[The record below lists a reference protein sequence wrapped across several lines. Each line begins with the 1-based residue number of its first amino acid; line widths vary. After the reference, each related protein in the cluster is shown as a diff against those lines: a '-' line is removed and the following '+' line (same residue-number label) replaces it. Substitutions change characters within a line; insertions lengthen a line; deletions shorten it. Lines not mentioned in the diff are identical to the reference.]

1 MYFELSDKFYKPL
14 GGFGREEA
22 LRQDADAAER
32 KLILGELKAC
42 LADYE
47 QKLILDKLNGCLT
60 DCSSDKTIDWFDYE
74 MELKQGSSLYE
85 IYVPGSVLFNELLN
99 TVAIRSALTQENMG
113 DAELIRVTHS
123 GKLEVYDGHGWRD
136 LVALG
141 YFDHRKAVRASM
153 EILADIAKEA
163 GGCLWADNI
172 VIVDQWLQFYGF
184 HVPKT
189 VAQLTNLIGYFEF
202 DCPEVDHFGN
212 YWGQIITDDQ
222 SLIVLS
228 AEQLNDIRQ
237 ATAKLITA
245 DKKLLDTLYRE
256 TGGTVATHDNAAECI
271 VRLAKYPA
279 AQACA
284 MKLLKELD
292 WFGATSGQDVSAQ
305 GLGQLLITAILL
317 EVYPHIGNAQARKS
331 IGGFDLYAPT
341 HVERS
346 SSVVRKDLE
355 TFLHSKGWVNP
366 VVAPLASHLL
376 LAEIA
381 PEFLVKGV
389 PSSLMM
395 GSVGWVSFCVGV
407 ALVEAVTKG
416 ASRVLTYTQI
426 MAYAELEPVSDPLAR
441 LRDLAMLDPIVD
453 WALMNDVVTTTELKQ
468 AEKETT
474 ERAMTKFEE
483 YVDRTHLA
491 RAYTS
496 AIPSR
501 KDIARAAIRGVEPT
515 CALEDK
521 TLYQQPGLPGSH
533 TAMSMVDLHMS
544 GDLVG
549 GEWDLL
555 GVFPDEHAYGAP
567 DLLSSITNQKHE
579 GYYDPSIVSIHKSY
593 PRLQRL
599 EPNDHKYHRQLRGYL
614 GSLNNAVVRNV
625 KMALSHMPPFDLET
639 FLKGKITFFTLRG
652 PAIETSSSRFGGPFT
667 IKKNYET
674 QQGKD
679 AVTGRFGIV
688 MCAAHG
694 NTVTCYELFTLRGEL
709 RRNNTLGAL
718 IANTGKLQGV
728 ARVDFK
734 GDLTAQQIPMDPERL
749 PIILSEYTDGLVE
762 ASSASSSVAIIDKL
776 GELAAPATPSERKQS
791 VYQNFENPQLV
802 RIAKFIVNHRPMM
815 TFDELEAVAT
825 VPTVLETQ
833 RKKGEETATYIVDLV
848 VPFKKCIEDLSSGE
862 HNRMVDGMYGC
873 VMDVIAVGGGLV
885 GAGAKALSI
894 SAKAIS
900 MASKAVRLTKLA
912 FVTSVSLFN
921 PVDGV
926 PTALFG
932 VGKLVHKGA
941 LRFNRQAQEMLGLA
955 QSQLHKLNGRHKTY
969 DLVRAA
975 NSADITGQGTWRP
988 HGVTGNA
995 LTVVAGRKAHQWYA
1009 LDRLGKPWGPKL
1021 KNFTFQAPI
1030 RLPRFNKTLPVSYTR
1045 RFIEQSLPLARTKI
1059 DNAINVLTRLD
1070 LTKQR
1075 NAIIKVMLGSNSS
1088 DAFERL
1094 LNYLRLVRA
1103 DFAGLS
1109 ISNIFL
1115 DPLKNTNNIAAF
1127 NMDDYKQWKAA
1138 KDQADTKF
1146 IEIYTPNINKH
1157 FIGLGFNH
1165 DVVAD
1170 DLIHEVFH
1178 GAAQTDDVSYARD
1191 AGRNGERG
1199 QLLDVAALL
1208 NLASGHLPVS
1218 DEGRACHA
1226 SSKAFENAD
1235 SLAVTT
1241 SLLSQLFTDKGS
1253 YELNMSILRGALEAN
1268 PGSAIDE
1275 PVLITLNNAI
1285 APNPDSGRRPPGSH
1299 MD

>member
-1 MYFELSDKFYKPL
+1 MHFELKDKFYKPL
-14 GGFGREEA
+14 GDFGREEQ

-32 KLILGELKAC
+32 KLILVNLKAC
-42 LADYE
+42 LADY
-47 QKLILDKLNGCLT
+47 
-60 DCSSDKTIDWFDYE
+60 SDDETIDWFNYE
-74 MELKQGSSLYE
+74 MELQKGSSLYE
-85 IYVPGSVLFNELLN
+85 VYVPGSVLMNELLS
-99 TVAIRSALTQENMG
+99 TVAIRSALTQENMS

-123 GKLEVYDGHGWRD
+123 GKLEVFDGHDWRD
-136 LVALG
+136 FVALG
-141 YFDHRKAVRASM
+141 YVAHSKATRDSM
-153 EILADIAKEA
+153 GILADIAKEA

-172 VIVDQWLQFYGF
+172 VNIDQWLEFYGF
-184 HVPKT
+184 DVPKT
-189 VAQLTNLIGYFEF
+189 VAQVRNLIGYFEF
-202 DCPEVDHFGN
+202 DCPEIDHFGN

-228 AEQLNDIRQ
+228 AEQLRDIRQ
-237 ATAKLITA
+237 TTEKLIA
-245 DKKLLDTLYRE
+245 PDKKLLDKLYRE
-256 TGGTVATHDNAAECI
+256 TGGTIATHDNAAERI
-271 VRLAKYPA
+271 VQLVTHPA

-284 MKLLKELD
+284 TKLLKELN
-292 WFGATSGQDVSAQ
+292 WFGGTSGQDVSAQ
-305 GLGQLLITAILL
+305 DLGQLLITVILL
-317 EVYPHIGNAQARKS
+317 ELDPHIGNAQARKS
-331 IGGFDLYAPT
+331 IGAFDLYAPT
-341 HVERS
+341 NVERS
-346 SSVVRKDLE
+346 SSVVRKELE
-355 TFLHSKGWVNP
+355 TFLHTKGWVNP

-453 WALMNDVVTTTELKQ
+453 WALINDVVTTTELKQ

-474 ERAMTKFEE
+474 ERAMTVFEE
-483 YVDRTHLA
+483 YVDGTHLA

-496 AIPSR
+496 SIPSR
-501 KDIARAAIRGVEPT
+501 KDIARAAVTKAAPT
-515 CALEDK
+515 CDFLEDK
-521 TLYQQPGLPGSH
+521 IIYQQPGLYASP

-549 GEWDLL
+549 GLWDLRA
-555 GVFPDEHAYGAP
+555 VFPNPYSNAP
-567 DLLSSITNQKHE
+567 NLHGNITNHKNKSF
-579 GYYDPSIVSIHKSY
+579 YDPSVLSIHDRY
-593 PRLQRL
+593 PRLRRL
-599 EPNDHKYHRQLRGYL
+599 APNNDEYHRQLRGYL
-614 GSLNNAVVRNV
+614 GNLNNAVIRNV

-639 FLKGKITFFTLRG
+639 FLKGKITFFTLRS
-652 PAIETSSSRFGGPFT
+652 PAIETSSNRFGGPLILET
-667 IKKNYET
+667 DYET

-688 MCAAHG
+688 MCASHG

-718 IANTGKLQGV
+718 IANTGKLQGA

-734 GDLTAQQIPMDPERL
+734 GGLKAQQVPTDPERL
-749 PIILSEYTDGLVE
+749 PIILSEYTHGLLE
-762 ASSASSSVAIIDKL
+762 SSSASSSVAIIDKL
-776 GELAAPATPSERKQS
+776 GELAAPTTPSERKQS
-791 VYQNFENPQLV
+791 VYQNFDNSQLV
-802 RIAKFIVNHRPMM
+802 RIARFIVNNRPMM
-815 TFDELEAVAT
+815 TFDELEAAAT
-825 VPTVLETQ
+825 VPTVLESQ
-833 RKKGEETATYIVDLV
+833 RKKGEETAAYIVDLV

-862 HNRMVDGMYGC
+862 HNKMVDGMYGC
-873 VMDVIAVGGGLV
+873 VMDVIAVGGAFV

-900 MASKAVRLTKLA
+900 TASKAVRLTKLA

-926 PTALFG
+926 PTAFFG
-932 VGKLVHKGA
+932 AGKLVHKGA

-955 QSQLHKLNGRHKTY
+955 QSQLRKLNGRHKTY
-969 DLVRAA
+969 DLARAA
-975 NSADITGQGTWRP
+975 NSADTTGQGTWRP
-988 HGVTGNA
+988 RGATGDA
-995 LTVVAGRKAHQWYA
+995 LTVVARRNGHQWYA

-1021 KNFTFQAPI
+1021 NNFTFQAPI
-1030 RLPRFNKTLPVSYTR
+1030 QLPRFSKTLPVSYTR

-1059 DNAINVLTRLD
+1059 ENAINVLTSLD
-1070 LTKQR
+1070 LTKER
-1075 NAIIKVMLGSNSS
+1075 NAIIKVLLGSNSS

-1094 LNYLRLVRA
+1094 VNYLRLVRA

-1109 ISNIFL
+1109 LSNIFL

-1127 NMDDYKQWKAA
+1127 NMDAYKQWKDA
-1138 KDQADTKF
+1138 KDQSDTKF

-1199 QLLDVAALL
+1199 QLLDVAPLL
-1208 NLASGHLPVS
+1208 NLASGRLPVT

-1241 SLLSQLFTDKGS
+1241 SLLSQLYTDKGS
-1253 YELNMSILRGALEAN
+1253 YELNMSTLRGALEAN
-1268 PGSAIDE
+1268 TGSAIDE
-1275 PVLITLNNAI
+1275 PVLITLNNSI
-1285 APNPDSGRRPPGSH
+1285 APNPASGRRPPGSH

>member
-1 MYFELSDKFYKPL
+1 MHFELRDKFYKSL
-14 GGFGREEA
+14 GNFGREES

-32 KLILGELKAC
+32 KLILDKLKDC
-42 LADYE
+42 LANYSGDE
-47 QKLILDKLNGCLT
+47 
-60 DCSSDKTIDWFDYE
+60 TIDWFDYE
-74 MELKQGSSLYE
+74 MELQKGSSLYDV
-85 IYVPGSVLFNELLN
+85 YVPGSVLLNELLS
-99 TVAIRSALTQENMG
+99 TVAIRSALTQENLS
-113 DAELIRVTHS
+113 DAELIRVTDS

-141 YFDHRKAVRASM
+141 YFAHREAVRASM
-153 EILADIAKEA
+153 EVLADIAKEA

-172 VIVDQWLQFYGF
+172 VIIDQWLQFYGF
-184 HVPKT
+184 DVPKS
-189 VAQLTNLIGYFEF
+189 VAQLRNLIGYFEF
-202 DCPEVDHFGN
+202 DFPEVDNFGS
-212 YWGQIITDDQ
+212 YWGQVITDDQ

-237 ATAKLITA
+237 ATAKLIA
-245 DKKLLDTLYRE
+245 PDEKLLDKLYRE
-256 TGGTVATHDNAAECI
+256 TGGTIATHDNAAERI
-271 VRLAKYPA
+271 VQLVKHPA

-284 MKLLKELD
+284 RKLLKELD
-292 WFGATSGQDVSAQ
+292 WFGAKSGQDVSAQ
-305 GLGQLLITAILL
+305 DLGQLLITAILL
-317 EVYPHIGNAQARKS
+317 ELYPHIGNAQARKS
-331 IGGFDLYAPT
+331 IGGLDLYAPT
-341 HVERS
+341 NVERS
-346 SSVVRKDLE
+346 SSVVRKELE

-366 VVAPLASHLL
+366 VVAPLASNLL

-395 GSVGWVSFCVGV
+395 GSVGWVSFCLGV

-441 LRDLAMLDPIVD
+441 LRGLTMIDPIVD
-453 WALMNDVVTTTELKQ
+453 WALINGVVTTTELKQ

-474 ERAMTKFEE
+474 ERAMTVFEE
-483 YVDRTHLA
+483 YVDGTHLA

-496 AIPSR
+496 SIPSR
-501 KDIARAAIRGVEPT
+501 EDIARAAVTKAAPT
-515 CALEDK
+515 CDFLEDK
-521 TLYQQPGLPGSH
+521 IIYQQPGLYASP

-549 GEWDLL
+549 GLWDLRA
-555 GVFPDEHAYGAP
+555 VFPNPYSNAP
-567 DLLSSITNQKHE
+567 NLHGNITNHKNNSF
-579 GYYDPSIVSIHKSY
+579 YDPSVLSIHDRY
-593 PRLQRL
+593 PRLRRL
-599 EPNDHKYHRQLRGYL
+599 APNNDEYHRQLRIYL
-614 GSLNNAVVRNV
+614 GNLNNAVVRNV

-639 FLKGKITFFTLRG
+639 FLKGKITFFTLRS
-652 PAIETSSSRFGGPFT
+652 PAIETSSNRFGGPLILET
-667 IKKNYET
+667 DYET

-688 MCAAHG
+688 MCASLG

-718 IANTGKLQGV
+718 IANTGKLQGT

-734 GDLTAQQIPMDPERL
+734 GDLKAQQVPTNPERL
-749 PIILSEYTDGLVE
+749 PIILSEYTHGLLE

-791 VYQNFENPQLV
+791 VYQNFDNSQIV
-802 RIAKFIVNHRPMM
+802 RIARFIVNNRPMM
-815 TFDELEAVAT
+815 TFDELEAVTT
-825 VPTVLETQ
+825 VPTVLESQ
-833 RKKGEETATYIVDLV
+833 RKKGEENATYIVDLV

-862 HNRMVDGMYGC
+862 HNKMVDGMYGC
-873 VMDVIAVGGGLV
+873 VMDVIAVGGAFV

-900 MASKAVRLTKLA
+900 TASKAARLTKLA

-941 LRFNRQAQEMLGLA
+941 LRFTRQAHEMLGLA
-955 QSQLHKLNGRHKTY
+955 RSQLHKLNGRHKTY
-969 DLVRAA
+969 DLICAA
-975 NSADITGQGTWRP
+975 KSVDATGQGTWRP
-988 HGVTGNA
+988 RGATGDT
-995 LTVVAGRKAHQWYA
+995 LTVVAERSAQQWYA

-1021 KNFTFQAPI
+1021 NNFTFQAPI
-1030 RLPRFNKTLPVSYTR
+1030 RLPRFSKTLPVSYTR
-1045 RFIEQSLPLARTKI
+1045 QFIEQSLPLARTKI
-1059 DNAINVLTRLD
+1059 ENAINVFTRLD
-1070 LTKQR
+1070 LTKER
-1075 NAIIKVMLGSNSS
+1075 NAIIKVLMGSNSS

-1109 ISNIFL
+1109 MSNIFL

-1127 NMDDYKQWKAA
+1127 NMDAYKRWKDA
-1138 KDQADTKF
+1138 KDQSDTKF
-1146 IEIYTPNINKH
+1146 IEIYTPNLNKH

-1178 GAAQTDDVSYARD
+1178 GVSQTEDVSYARD
-1191 AGRNGERG
+1191 AGRTGERG
-1199 QLLDVAALL
+1199 QLLDVASLL
-1208 NLASGHLPVS
+1208 NLASGRLPVT

-1226 SSKAFENAD
+1226 SSKTFENAD

-1241 SLLSQLFTDKGS
+1241 SLLSQLYTDKNS
-1253 YELNMSILRGALEAN
+1253 YELNMSTLRSALEAN

-1275 PVLITLNNAI
+1275 PVLITLNNSI
-1285 APNPDSGRRPPGSH
+1285 APNPVSGRRPPGSH

>member
-1 MYFELSDKFYKPL
+1 MCAVLKAKSFYSSVTATEESRSRLKADEAERQQVLELLK
-14 GGFGREEA
+14 EA
-22 LRQDADAAER
+22 LKEQSAEESF
-32 KLILGELKAC
+32 KWQG
-42 LADYE
+42 YE
-47 QKLILDKLNGCLT
+47 FGL
-60 DCSSDKTIDWFDYE
+60 E
-74 MELKQGSSLYE
+74 EGSSLYE
-85 IYVPGSVLFNELLN
+85 IHMPGRVIWHKLADHPFVFDSL
-99 TVAIRSALTQENMG
+99 RENRPK
-113 DAELIRVTHS
+113 DSESIRVTANGTIELYRDASERWEEIDVNAHAIT
-123 GKLEVYDGHGWRD
+123 GVPGRLRD
-136 LVALG
+136 LG
-141 YFDHRKAVRASM
+141 
-153 EILADIAKEA
+153 DIAKQA
-163 GGCLWADNI
+163 GGFIIAIDS
-172 VIVDQWLQFYGF
+172 VDVDQWLRFHDL
-184 HVPKT
+184 HVPADA
-189 VAQLTNLIGYFEF
+189 AQTKNLIDVFEF
-202 DCPEVDHFGN
+202 DPVVDDLGN
-212 YWGQIITDDQ
+212 YWGQLVAYDQ
-222 SLIVLS
+222 SLAVLS
-228 AEQLNDIRQ
+228 AEQREAIRQ
-237 ATAKLITA
+237 AIGKLVGA
-245 DKKLLDTLYRE
+245 NEKLLEKLYRE
-256 TGGTVATHDNAAECI
+256 TGRAIVTHYYADERI
-271 VRLAKYPA
+271 DRLVKSPA

-305 GLGQLLITAILL
+305 DLGQLLITAILL
-317 EVYPHIGNAQARKS
+317 DLYPHIGNAQARKS
-331 IGGFDLYAPT
+331 IDGFDLYAPT
-341 HVERS
+341 NVERS
-346 SSVVRKDLE
+346 SSVVRKELE
-355 TFLHSKGWVNP
+355 TFLHTKGWVNP

-395 GSVGWVSFCVGV
+395 GSVGWVSFCLGV

-453 WALMNDVVTTTELKQ
+453 WALINDVVTTTELKQ

-474 ERAMTKFEE
+474 ERAMTMFER

-496 AIPSR
+496 SIPNR
-501 KDIARAAIRGVEPT
+501 KDIARAAIRSVEPT

-521 TLYQQPGLPGSH
+521 TLYRQPGLPGSH
-533 TAMSMVDLHMS
+533 TAMSMVELHMS

-555 GVFPDEHAYGAP
+555 GVFPDDHAYGEP
-567 DLLSSITNQKHE
+567 DLNARLTNTE
-579 GYYDPSIVSIHKSY
+579 NNGYYDKSKVSIHTSY
-593 PRLQRL
+593 PRLQRM
-599 EPNDHKYHRQLRGYL
+599 EPNNNKYHRQLRDYL
-614 GSLNNAVVRNV
+614 GNLNNAVVRNV
-625 KMALSHMPPFDLET
+625 KMALSHMSPFDLEN

-652 PAIETSSSRFGGPFT
+652 AAIETFSNRFGGPLT
-667 IKKNYET
+667 LEIDYET

-688 MCAAHG
+688 MCASYE

-709 RRNNTLGAL
+709 RKNNTLGAL
-718 IANTGKLQGV
+718 IANAGKLQDA

-734 GDLTAQQIPMDPERL
+734 GDLKTQQVPTAPERL
-749 PIILSEYTDGLVE
+749 PIILSEYTHGLLE
-762 ASSASSSVAIIDKL
+762 ASSPRSSVAIIDKL

-791 VYQNFENPQLV
+791 IYQNFDNAQLV
-802 RIAKFIVNHRPMM
+802 RIANFIVNNRPMM

-825 VPTVLETQ
+825 VPTELETQ

-862 HNRMVDGMYGC
+862 RNKMVDGMYGC
-873 VMDVIAVGGGLV
+873 VMDVIAVGGALV

-900 MASKAVRLTKLA
+900 TASKAARLTKLA
-912 FVTSVSLFN
+912 FVTSVSVFN

-932 VGKLVHKGA
+932 TGKLIHKGA

-975 NSADITGQGTWRP
+975 NSADTTGQGTWRP
-988 HGVTGNA
+988 SGATGDT
-995 LTVVAGRKAHQWYA
+995 LTVVAARNARQWYA

-1021 KNFTFQAPI
+1021 NNFILQAPI
-1030 RLPRFNKTLPVSYTR
+1030 QLPRFSKTLPVSYTR

-1059 DNAINVLTRLD
+1059 DNAINVLTSLD
-1070 LTKQR
+1070 LTKER
-1075 NAIIKVMLGSNSS
+1075 NAIIKVLLGSNSS
-1088 DAFERL
+1088 DALERL
-1094 LNYLRLVRA
+1094 VNYLRLVRA

-1127 NMDDYKQWKAA
+1127 NMDAYKQWKDA
-1138 KDQADTKF
+1138 KDQSDTKF

-1178 GAAQTDDVSYARD
+1178 GTAQTEDVSYARD

-1208 NLASGHLPVS
+1208 NLASGRLPVT
-1218 DEGRACHA
+1218 DKGRACHA

-1241 SLLSQLFTDKGS
+1241 SLLSQLYTDKGS
-1253 YELNMSILRGALEAN
+1253 YELNMSTLRGALEAN

-1275 PVLITLNNAI
+1275 PVLITLNNSI
-1285 APNPDSGRRPPGSH
+1285 APNPASGRRPPGSH